1 MPYDEGGVDMERLEA
16 VRTAVSVLPSGLR
29 RVLLARQP
37 GEQSGWEEIRL
48 RAGRGLSCTDG
59 TGRERPVLEQGRPVP
74 ITREHLRQTVELATH
89 ASLQGLEGKLAA
101 GFLPLEGGHRL
112 GLCGTASLR
121 DGRICA
127 FRSLS
132 SVNLRI
138 ACPAPGIGAPLL
150 PQLMEGGHFYS
161 TLILAP
167 PGEGKT
173 TLLRDLIRLLGCAGI
188 RVGLA
193 DERGEVAALRDGVPQ
208 LDVGPLADV
217 ADGCAKGDGL
227 LLLLRSMS
235 PQVLAV
241 DEITHPADAEA
252 LCQGANCG
260 AAVLATAHGS
270 GREELE
276 RRSALAPLLE
286 QRVFRYLLTIRRQDG
301 VRQYRVEPM
310 PCSG

>member
-1 MPYDEGGVDMERLEA
+1 MERLEA

-59 TGRERPVLEQGRPVP
+59 TGLEHPVLEQGRPIL
-74 ITREHLRQTVELATH
+74 ITQEHLRQTVELATH

-138 ACPAPGIGAPLL
+138 ACPVPGVGTPLI
-150 PQLMEGGHFYS
+150 PQLMEGGRFCS

-193 DERGEVAALRDGVPQ
+193 DERGEVAALRDGIPQ

-217 ADGCAKGDGL
+217 ADGCSKGDGL
-227 LLLLRSMS
+227 LLLLRSMA

-276 RRSALAPLLE
+276 RRSVLAPLLE
-286 QRVFRYLLTIRRQDG
+286 QRVFRYLVTIRRRDG

>member
-1 MPYDEGGVDMERLEA
+1 MERLEA
-16 VRTAVSVLPSGLR
+16 VREAASVLPSDLR
-29 RVLLARQP
+29 RVLLAQERR
-37 GEQSGWEEIRL
+37 EQSGWEEIRL
-48 RAGRGLSCTDG
+48 RAGRGLSCTDR
-59 TGRERPVLEQGRPVP
+59 TGRERSISEQGRPISV
-74 ITREHLRQTVELATH
+74 TEEHLRQTVELATH

-132 SVNLRI
+132 SVNIRV
-138 ACPAPGIGAPLL
+138 ACPVPDVGAGLL
-150 PQLMEGGHFYS
+150 PRLMEGGRFGS

-173 TLLRDLIRLLGCAGI
+173 TLLRDLVRLLGCAGT

-217 ADGCAKGDGL
+217 ADGCSKGDGL
-227 LLLLRSMS
+227 LLLLRSMG

-270 GREELE
+270 GRKELE
-276 RRSALAPLLE
+276 RRAVLAPLLE
-286 QRVFRYLLTIRRQDG
+286 QSVFQYLVTIRRQDG
-301 VRQYRVEPM
+301 IRRYRVEPM

>member
-1 MPYDEGGVDMERLEA
+1 MERLDA
-16 VRTAVSVLPSGLR
+16 VREAVSVLPLSLR
-29 RVLLARQP
+29 RVLLARKP
-37 GEQSGWEEIRL
+37 EEQNGWEEIRL

-59 TGRERPVLEQGRPVP
+59 TGRERPALERDRPIPV
-74 ITREHLRQTVELATH
+74 TEEHLRQTVELATH

-101 GFLPLEGGHRL
+101 GFLPLAGGHRL

-132 SVNLRI
+132 SVNIRV
-138 ACPAPGIGAPLL
+138 AFPVPGVGAAILSR
-150 PQLMEGGHFYS
+150 LMDERRFCS

-173 TLLRDLIRLLGCAGI
+173 TLLRDLVRLLGLDGI

-193 DERGEVAALRDGVPQ
+193 DERGEVAARRDGVPQ
-208 LDVGPLADV
+208 LDVGPLSDV
-217 ADGCAKGDGL
+217 ADGCPKGDGL

-276 RRSALAPLLE
+276 RRSALNPLLE
-286 QRVFRYLLTIRRQDG
+286 QRVFQYLVTIRRRDG
-301 VRQYRVEPM
+301 IRQYRVEPM
-310 PCSG
+310 PCFG